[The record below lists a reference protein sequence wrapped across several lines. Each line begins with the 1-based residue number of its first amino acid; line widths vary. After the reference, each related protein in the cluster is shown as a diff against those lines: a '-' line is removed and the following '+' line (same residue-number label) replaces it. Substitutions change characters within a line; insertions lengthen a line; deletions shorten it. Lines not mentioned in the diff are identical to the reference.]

1 MREQFKAALQ
11 KEFADSGLDF
21 AIGGQISIDI
31 FPRGWDKTFCLQFVE
46 KDGFETIHFFG
57 DKTAKV
63 SIPTYSRTS
72 MAQTPLEP

>member
-1 MREQFKAALQ
+1 MREQFKLALQ
-11 KEFADSGLDF
+11 KEFANSGLDF

-63 SIPTYSRTS
+63 SILTYCRTS
-72 MAQTPLEP
+72 KARTPLEP